1 MIKHF
6 KRVDADYGNRI
17 VKHMAALRAM
27 ENQKQQIFYIE
38 NPLLDISVDVT
49 DDALL
54 QKYGIQ
60 SAMASLA
67 TPEQLPLYDE
77 LWNMEGR

>member
-1 MIKHF
+1 
-6 KRVDADYGNRI
+6 
-17 VKHMAALRAM
+17 M

>member
-1 MIKHF
+1 
-6 KRVDADYGNRI
+6 
-17 VKHMAALRAM
+17 M
-27 ENQKQQIFYIE
+27 ENKKQQIFYIG
-38 NPLLDISVDVT
+38 NPLLDISVEVNDNAV
-49 DDALL
+49 LE
-54 QKYGIQ
+54 KYGIQ